1 MKKILAC
8 MLLSTSAMT
17 AHTQTLTSGLDV
29 GAMSATR
36 DTATG
41 VSVISAAITNTS
53 SNALAHIKAV
63 FRLYGPGD
71 ELVGTAEAGTDTLAA
86 GQTWTAQ
93 APTPLVFT
101 RFTAWDIS
109 AH

>member
-1 MKKILAC
+1 MKKLLAC
-8 MLLSTSAMT
+8 MLLCGSAMT
-17 AHTQTLTSGLDV
+17 ADAQTLTSGLDV

-36 DTATG
+36 DSASG
-41 VSVISAAITNTS
+41 VSVISAAVTNTS
-53 SNALAHIKAV
+53 PNTFARIKVV
-63 FRLYGPGD
+63 FRLYGPGE

-101 RFTAWDIS
+101 RFTAWEIS